1 MKVWAPVGAEG
12 SVSRTEKTPLFQ
24 NGHNFTV
31 NLGHGETIT
40 ADPIFDE
47 DLRAKKGCGMPW
59 TKTTPSNF
67 KDLIQKLNYLDWL
80 KVIVYV
86 FIAKSM

>member
-47 DLRAKKGCGMPW
+47 DLRAKKGVECRGQKRLLQ
-59 TKTTPSNF
+59 TSKT
-67 KDLIQKLNYLDWL
+67 
-80 KVIVYV
+80 
-86 FIAKSM
+86 

>member
-1 MKVWAPVGAEG
+1 MFLSPVRPPNCGMKVWAPVGAEG

-31 NLGHGETIT
+31 NLGHGEAIT

-47 DLRAKKGCGMPW
+47 DLRARKGVECRGQKRLLQ
-59 TKTTPSNF
+59 TSKT
-67 KDLIQKLNYLDWL
+67 
-80 KVIVYV
+80 
-86 FIAKSM
+86 